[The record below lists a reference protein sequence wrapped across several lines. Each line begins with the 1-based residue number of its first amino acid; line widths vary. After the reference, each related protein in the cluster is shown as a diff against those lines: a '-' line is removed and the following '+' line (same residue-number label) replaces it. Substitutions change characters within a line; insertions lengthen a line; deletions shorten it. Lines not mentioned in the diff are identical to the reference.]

1 MLPLVYPEVATRE
14 MGSPP
19 RIHASQPAQPIVT
32 LDMARTTTV
41 GPALWTFHTQGKF
54 DDVDTLLVML
64 GVWVGVVDA
73 GVCWEGE
80 VPRETVIRGASG
92 AGIAGMG

>member
-41 GPALWTFHTQGKF
+41 GPALWTFHTQ
-54 DDVDTLLVML
+54 
-64 GVWVGVVDA
+64 
-73 GVCWEGE
+73 
-80 VPRETVIRGASG
+80 VIRGASG